1 MVLPGMLFVVWA
13 FPECRHSRIWLISF
27 VIAILG
33 LVGVIGFDW
42 FRYFSDRGRLDHG
55 FMRAIFAVIMS
66 TNLPLVGLATGSIVN
81 WMISRR
87 NPKLG

>member
-1 MVLPGMLFVVWA
+1 
-13 FPECRHSRIWLISF
+13 
-27 VIAILG
+27 
-33 LVGVIGFDW
+33 
-42 FRYFSDRGRLDHG
+42 
-55 FMRAIFAVIMS
+55 MRAIFAVIMS